1 MKRIIFSLSII
12 ILFASILSG
21 NVVYKNCSF
30 IVTSSHLKQPLSIGS
45 EKSPIFLETRQG
57 KFYLK
62 DAPLNISISESNFSA
77 VWSFDGEKK
86 VTVSFIKDKDS
97 YHIDFKA
104 ADCND
109 ILQWGFSLGAS
120 GDEYFTG
127 LMERTVDG
135 EQKLSW
141 EPGQKNAMNLR
152 GQTVTMIVKPSVS
165 LYCPF
170 YISSRNYSL
179 FVEGTWPGSYDFCK
193 SEPNLVKITF
203 EGPTVSM
210 ILNTANGPA
219 ELVKAHSLNIGPT
232 IVPPKWIFGSWRWR
246 DNHTQRKTYYD
257 GTAVTAPYNSEV
269 VEDVLMMKAFDIP
282 LDIYLVDRPW
292 AIGPNGYSDFIWDP
306 NRFPNATEMIK
317 WVNNKNIRFVL
328 WIAPWI
334 MGDMATEGDEKGYGI
349 KGGGLLRDK
358 LFRTTIDYTNP
369 AAVEWWQNKGIA
381 KLLKQGVRGFKMDRA
396 EQGDLPNDYNSKA
409 FDGRVSREY
418 HNDYPVMYAKA
429 AYDICKKIR
438 GDDFV
443 LMPRAGYTNSSRY
456 AVFWGGDIG
465 WGGDIN
471 GAVGKGEKVVPE
483 ALRCAIIALQKSA
496 IIGYPIWG
504 SDTGGYSSH
513 LIDHEVTARWLAF
526 SCFCPIMEVGPTEDR
541 GLWHL
546 KEQPNY
552 DMQLIAIWRLYSKI
566 HEKLSDYSF
575 ELAKQAS
582 KTGMPIARPLFLNYP
597 DQQQAWSDWQT
608 YMYGPDIL
616 VSAVWQKGKTQH
628 TLYLPGGEKWV
639 DAWDKEKIYT
649 GGQNITVDIPLHKIP
664 IFIRQGC
671 AIDLG
676 DLNALYDE
684 SLKIAAQKPDIEKL
698 QKLEFPQK
706 QPD

>member
-57 KFYLK
+57 KFYLN
-62 DAPLNISISESNFSA
+62 DAPLNISISENNFSA

-109 ILQWGFSLGAS
+109 ILQWGFSLDAS

-141 EPGQKNAMNLR
+141 EPGQKNVMNLR

-219 ELVKAHSLNIGPT
+219 ELVKAHSLNVGPT
-232 IVPPKWIFGSWRWR
+232 IVPPKWIFGPWRWR
-246 DNHTQRKTYYD
+246 NNHTNRKNYYD
-257 GTAVTAPYNSEV
+257 GTVVTAPYNSEL
-269 VEDVLMMKAFDIP
+269 VEDILMMKAFDIP
-282 LDIYLVDRPW
+282 LSIYWVDRPW
-292 AIGPNGYSDFIWDP
+292 AIGPNGYDDFEWDP
-306 NRFPNATEMIK
+306 NRFPNATQMIS
-317 WVNNKNIRFVL
+317 WVNNKNIRFFL
-328 WIAPWI
+328 WIAPWV
-334 MGDMATEGDEKGYGI
+334 MGDMAKEAVENGFTVKGQ
-349 KGGGLLRDK
+349 LESPDK
-358 LFRTTIDYTNP
+358 LFRVLIDFTNP

-381 KLLKQGVRGFKMDRA
+381 KVLNQGVCGFKMDRS
-396 EQGDLPNDYNSKA
+396 EQIVPNDYENKA
-409 FDGRVSREY
+409 FDGRVWREY
-418 HNDYPVMYAKA
+418 HNRYPVMYAKA
-429 AYDICKKIR
+429 AYGICKKIR

-443 LMPRAGYTNSSRY
+443 LMLRAGYTNSSRY

-465 WGGDIN
+465 VLGGN
-471 GAVGKGEKVVPE
+471 EKVRPE
-483 ALRCAIIALQKSA
+483 ALRCAIIALLRSS
-496 IIGYPIWG
+496 IIGFPIWG
-504 SDTGGYSSH
+504 SDTGGYIE
-513 LIDHEVTARWLAF
+513 LTDHEVTARWLAF

-597 DQQQAWSDWQT
+597 DQQQAWNDWQT

-664 IFIRQGC
+664 IFIREGC